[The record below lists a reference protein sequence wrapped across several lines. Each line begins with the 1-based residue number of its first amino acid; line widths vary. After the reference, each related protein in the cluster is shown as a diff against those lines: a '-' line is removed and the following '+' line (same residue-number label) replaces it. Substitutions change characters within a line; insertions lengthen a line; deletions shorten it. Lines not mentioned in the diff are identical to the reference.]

1 LRRRQ
6 SACWTTTFRSL
17 GARESVGEQR
27 LLQRIEKLCQAE
39 LASKALREQVLNVL
53 RERMGFDAHVFMLTD
68 PQSKVVTSPLADVP
82 MLPWPRLPE
91 LIRWRYP
98 TPINRWDR
106 LMRLPASSLLT
117 ATRSPSESL
126 RWQHVHRELGIIDSA
141 YVSFGDRY
149 GAWGRSSCCAPA
161 RRSPPTSSTSSPT
174 WHRPSPRVSGRPCPG
189 RSSILRTNC
198 FPSAAPSSCSA
209 ATWLYRTQT
218 QAAADALL
226 RLNPPDEP
234 MAPIPAAAYN
244 IGAAL
249 LAQEQGV
256 AVGEPW
262 ARVHLGG
269 SRWVKVKASRLGGD
283 IAVSIEPSTPSERRD
298 LFARSFGLSTRETEV
313 FSLLGAGLESK
324 QIAAVLVLSEH
335 TVDDHVK
342 AILAKTGSRNRPMLL
357 SRALGAASSTTGPPD
372 ASVNLSE

>member
-1 LRRRQ
+1 
-6 SACWTTTFRSL
+6 
-17 GARESVGEQR
+17 
-27 LLQRIEKLCQAE
+27 
-39 LASKALREQVLNVL
+39 
-53 RERMGFDAHVFMLTD
+53 
-68 PQSKVVTSPLADVP
+68 
-82 MLPWPRLPE
+82 
-91 LIRWRYP
+91 
-98 TPINRWDR
+98 
-106 LMRLPASSLLT
+106 
-117 ATRSPSESL
+117 
-126 RWQHVHRELGIIDSA
+126 
-141 YVSFGDRY
+141 
-149 GAWGRSSCCAPA
+149 
-161 RRSPPTSSTSSPT
+161 
-174 WHRPSPRVSGRPCPG
+174 
-189 RSSILRTNC
+189 
-198 FPSAAPSSCSA
+198 
-209 ATWLYRTQT
+209 LYRTQT

-256 AVGEPW
+256 AVG
-262 ARVHLGG
+262 G
-269 SRWVKVKASRLGGD
+269 WVTVKASRLGGD

-357 SRALGAASSTTGPPD
+357 SRALGAASSTTGPSD